1 MKNGLKKI
9 VTVGLFSMVT
19 ILSFS
24 QNEIELRNAFKQS
37 YVDEYNLKYAKAIE
51 VLSPYASMNTYEINV
66 RLAWLYYCNAKF
78 SDASLRYKKAVE
90 LSPKSLEARI
100 GYVYALASLEK
111 WDAVIEQYKA
121 IIAID
126 PTHAVANYNLALVYY
141 NRADYKSALPYITT
155 YINCYP
161 FNFDGVNLAGW
172 IKFNLGSKDEA
183 ILYFKKALLLS
194 PDEKKYDTILKAK

>member
-1 MKNGLKKI
+1 MEKELKKI
-9 VTVGLFSMVT
+9 FTIGLLTMVT
-19 ILSFS
+19 IFSFS

-51 VLSPYASMNTYEINV
+51 DLTPYANMNTYEINV

-78 SDASLRYKKAVE
+78 NDAAIRYKKAVE
-90 LSPKSLEARI
+90 LSPKSLEARM
-100 GYVYALASLEK
+100 GYIYTLASQEK
-111 WDAVIEQYKA
+111 WDAVIDQYKA
-121 IIAID
+121 VLGID
-126 PTHAVANYNLALVYY
+126 PTHAVANYNLALIYY
-141 NRADYKSALPYITT
+141 NRADYKAALPYITT

-172 IKFNLGSKDEA
+172 IKFNLGNKDEA
-183 ILYFKKALLLS
+183 VTYFKKALLLS